1 LIPLLCCWLKKEN
14 EEADAEES
22 RMTQSPEKSH
32 TGQPEIICELN
43 MGNCPADIIQDDL
56 GKECVRWLSA
66 EYPEC
71 SVSYD
76 HDFFKVLL
84 LSGHNLNEER
94 IQFMRGIT
102 WAFVAGLKYGV
113 NLARQA
119 RWPGSFQ
126 YSGMALLR
134 HPDHYEIAEMRK
146 VIDDIKRVEGKELP
160 YNWRELF
167 GDETPRE
174 FRFNRED
181 TDEFGER
188 NNRVLLDD
196 PPAPP
201 QGD

>member
-1 LIPLLCCWLKKEN
+1 
-14 EEADAEES
+14 
-22 RMTQSPEKSH
+22 MTQSSEKSQA
-32 TGQPEIICELN
+32 GQPEIICELN

-71 SVSYD
+71 SFSYD

-102 WAFVAGLKYGV
+102 WAFVAGLKHGIE
-113 NLARQA
+113 LERKTK
-119 RWPGSFQ
+119 WPGSFQ
-126 YSGMALLR
+126 YSGMALIK
-134 HPDHYEIAEMRK
+134 HSDHYEIAEVAR
-146 VIDDIKRVEGKELP
+146 VIEDIKRLQDKELP
-160 YNWRELF
+160 YAWRELF

-174 FRFNRED
+174 FRFHRED
-181 TDEFGER
+181 MDEFGER
-188 NNRVLLDD
+188 NERVLLDD

-201 QGD
+201 KGH